1 MAQLFGFSIDD
12 SYKKPSPSVV
22 SPVPK
27 NNEDGADYYLA
38 SGFYGQYLDVEGV
51 FKTEYDLIRRYREM
65 ALHPEVDSAIEDILC
80 EAIVADQ
87 NDSPIQIDLENLN
100 VGPNIKDL
108 IRAEFQ
114 YIKEML
120 DFDKKA
126 HEIFRN
132 WYVDGR
138 IYYHKVIDLEK
149 PEEGIKELRYIDA
162 LKIKYVREQNK
173 KGGANAIQYTNNN
186 RPGGSD
192 NPLDAEFPGLTEY
205 FIYTPNSY
213 QKNQYGSVAVTGQQ
227 KDAIKFAKDAIAY
240 CTSGLVDRNKHTV
253 LSYLQKAIK
262 ALNQLR
268 MIEDSLVIYRLS
280 RAPERRIFYI
290 DVGNLPKAKAEQ
302 YLREV
307 MSRYRNKLTYDANT
321 GEIRDDKKYMSMME
335 DFWLPRREGGRGT
348 EISTLPGGQNL
359 GELTDVEYFQK
370 KLFRSLNVPESRMAD
385 NASFS
390 LGRSSEVLRDE
401 LKFSKFVGRMRK
413 RFSNLFHD
421 ILKTQ
426 LILKNIVTPEEW
438 EQMSD
443 HIQYDFLY
451 DNHFAELK
459 DAELMQE
466 RLGLVATAD
475 PYIGR
480 YYSVNYIRRKILR
493 QTDQE
498 ITEEDAIMEAER
510 EDGTIPPTEEEL
522 MMMQQKQESKSPT
535 SKQNLGKTQTEG
547 DKESIDTSKTEDPDS
562 PGTPDLKGGEI

>member
-12 SYKKPSPSVV
+12 SYKKSAPSVV

-65 ALHPEVDSAIEDILC
+65 SLHPEVDSAIEDILC

-87 NDSPIQIDLENLN
+87 NDSPIQIDLENLK
-100 VGPNIKDL
+100 VGPQIKDI
-108 IRAEFQ
+108 IRSEFQ

-162 LKIKYVREQNK
+162 LKIKYVREQKK
-173 KGGANAIQYTNNN
+173 KGGANAIQYVQGNK
-186 RPGGSD
+186 PGGND
-192 NPLDAEFPGLTEY
+192 NPLDADFEGLSEY
-205 FIYTPNSY
+205 FIYTPHSY

-227 KDAIKFAKDAIAY
+227 KDAVKFAKDAVAY
-240 CTSGLVDRNKHTV
+240 CTSGLVDRNKQTV

-262 ALNQLR
+262 SLNQLR

-307 MSRYRNKLTYDANT
+307 MARYRNKLTYDANT

-348 EISTLPGGQNL
+348 EITTLPGGQNL
-359 GELTDVEYFQK
+359 GELTDIEYFQK
-370 KLFRSLNVPESRMAD
+370 KLYRALGIPESRIAAEGGF
-385 NASFS
+385 N
-390 LGRSSEVLRDE
+390 LGRSSEILRDE
-401 LKFSKFVGRMRK
+401 LKFAKFVGRLRK
-413 RFSNLFHD
+413 RFANMFND
-421 ILKTQ
+421 MLKTQ
-426 LILKNIVTPEEW
+426 LILKNIVTPEDWNKME
-438 EQMSD
+438 D

-451 DNHFAELK
+451 DNQFAELK
-459 DAELMQE
+459 ETEMIQG
-466 RLGLVATAD
+466 RLGNLAQIE
-475 PYIGR
+475 PYIGK
-480 YYSVNYIRRKILR
+480 YYSTEFVRKRILR

-498 ITEEDAIMEAER
+498 IEEIDMQIEDEIQKGILPNPAEVDPITG
-510 EDGTIPPTEEEL
+510 EPIP
-522 MMMQQKQESKSPT
+522 QEGGGD
-535 SKQNLGKTQTEG
+535 LGAVP
-547 DKESIDTSKTEDPDS
+547 EDPNLDAE
-562 PGTPDLKGGEI
+562 GQVTDAEYQKDTKTAEI

>member
-12 SYKKPSPSVV
+12 SFKKPSPSVV

-65 ALHPEVDSAIEDILC
+65 ALHPEVDSAIEDIII

-87 NDSPIQIDLENLN
+87 HDSPVQIDLENLN
-100 VGPNIKDL
+100 VGPQIKDL
-108 IRAEFQ
+108 IRGEFQ

-162 LKIKYVREQNK
+162 LKIKYVREQKK
-173 KGGANAIQYTNNN
+173 KGGANAIQYTPGNN
-186 RPGGSD
+186 PGANNDPMSAD
-192 NPLDAEFPGLTEY
+192 FEGLSEY
-205 FIYTPNSY
+205 FIYTPQSY

-227 KDAIKFAKDAIAY
+227 KDAVKFAKDAVAY
-240 CTSGLVDRNKHTV
+240 CTSGLVDRNKQTV

-262 ALNQLR
+262 SLNQLR

-307 MSRYRNKLTYDANT
+307 MARYRNKLTYDANT

-426 LILKNIVTPEEW
+426 LILKNVVTPEEW

-443 HIQYDFLY
+443 HIQYDYLY
-451 DNHFAELK
+451 DNHFSELK
-459 DAELMQE
+459 DAELMNE

-475 PYIGR
+475 PYIGK
-480 YYSVNYIRRKILR
+480 YYSVDYIRRKILR
-493 QTDQE
+493 QTDSE
-498 ITEEDAIMEAER
+498 INEEDKLIAAER
-510 EDGTIPPTEEEL
+510 EAGLIPPTEQE
-522 MMMQQKQESKSPT
+522 MQMAQMAMDAQGNKD
-535 SKQNLGKTQTEG
+535 NLGKPINEP
-547 DKESIDTSKTEDPDS
+547 EVDTSKTEDPEA
-562 PGTPDLKGGEI
+562 PKGGEI

>member
-87 NDSPIQIDLENLN
+87 NDSPIQIDLENLQAGDR
-100 VGPNIKDL
+100 VKQI
-108 IRAEFQ
+108 IRDEFQ

-120 DFDKKA
+120 DFDKKS

-162 LKIKYVREQNK
+162 LKIKYVREQKK
-173 KGGANAIQYTNNN
+173 KGGANAIQYTNND
-186 RPGGSD
+186 RPGLDG
-192 NPLDAEFPGLTEY
+192 NPLDAEFPGLSEY

-227 KDAIKFAKDAIAY
+227 KDAVKFAKDAIAY

-253 LSYLQKAIK
+253 LSYLQKSIK

-307 MSRYRNKLTYDANT
+307 MARYRNKLTYDAST

-385 NASFS
+385 NSGFS
-390 LGRSSEVLRDE
+390 LGRSSEILRDE
-401 LKFSKFVGRMRK
+401 LKFTKFVGRMRK

-426 LILKNIVTPEEW
+426 LILKNVITPEEW
-438 EQMSD
+438 EYMSD

-459 DAELMQE
+459 EAELMQE
-466 RLGLVATAD
+466 RLGLLATAD
-475 PYIGR
+475 PYIGK
-480 YYSVNYIRRKILR
+480 YYSVDYIRRKILR
-493 QTDQE
+493 QTDDE
-498 ITEEDAIMEAER
+498 IVEQDKIMEAEKAA
-510 EDGTIPPTEEEL
+510 GIILPTEQE
-522 MMMQQKQESKSPT
+522 MMLAAAAEQSTKG
-535 SKQNLGKTQTEG
+535 NLGKPPAEP
-547 DKESIDTSKTEDPDS
+547 DIDDTSTEAPES
-562 PGTPDLKGGEI
+562 PGVPKGGEI

>member
-87 NDSPIQIDLENLN
+87 NDSPIQIDLENLR
-100 VGPNIKDL
+100 VGDKVKDI
-108 IRAEFQ
+108 IRNEFQ

-162 LKIKYVREQNK
+162 LKIKYVREQKK
-173 KGGANAIQYTNNN
+173 KGGANAIQYTPGNN
-186 RPGGSD
+186 PGASND
-192 NPLDAEFPGLTEY
+192 PLNADFEGLSEY
-205 FIYTPNSY
+205 FIYTPHSY

-227 KDAIKFAKDAIAY
+227 KDAVKFAKDAVAY
-240 CTSGLVDRNKHTV
+240 CTSGLVDRNKQTV

-307 MSRYRNKLTYDANT
+307 MARYRNKLTYDAST

-385 NASFS
+385 NSGFS
-390 LGRSSEVLRDE
+390 LGRSSEILRDE
-401 LKFSKFVGRMRK
+401 LKFTKFVGRMRK

-426 LILKNIVTPEEW
+426 LILKNVITPEEW
-438 EQMSD
+438 ETMSD

-459 DAELMQE
+459 EAELMQE
-466 RLGLVATAD
+466 RLGLLATAD
-475 PYIGR
+475 PYIGK
-480 YYSVNYIRRKILR
+480 YYSVDYIRRKILR
-493 QTDQE
+493 QTD
-498 ITEEDAIMEAER
+498 EELVEQDKLIKAEKAA
-510 EDGTIPPTEEEL
+510 GIILPTEQE
-522 MMMQQKQESKSPT
+522 MMLAAAAEQSTKG
-535 SKQNLGKTQTEG
+535 NLGKPAVE
-547 DKESIDTSKTEDPDS
+547 
-562 PGTPDLKGGEI
+562 PDLDETSIEAPESPKGGEI

>member
-65 ALHPEVDSAIEDILC
+65 ALHPEVDSAIEDIII

-87 NDSPIQIDLENLN
+87 HDSPVQIDLENLN

-108 IRAEFQ
+108 IRSEFQ

-162 LKIKYVREQNK
+162 LKIKYVREQKK
-173 KGGANAIQYTNNN
+173 KGGANAIQYTPGNN
-186 RPGGSD
+186 PGANND
-192 NPLDAEFPGLTEY
+192 PLNADFEGLTEY
-205 FIYTPNSY
+205 FIYTPHSY

-227 KDAIKFAKDAIAY
+227 KDAVKFAKDAVAY
-240 CTSGLVDRNKHTV
+240 CTSGLVDRNKQTV

-262 ALNQLR
+262 SLNQLR

-307 MSRYRNKLTYDANT
+307 MARYRNKLTYDANT

-426 LILKNIVTPEEW
+426 LILKNVCTPEEW

-443 HIQYDFLY
+443 HIQYDYLY
-451 DNHFAELK
+451 DNHFSELK

-475 PYIGR
+475 PYIGK
-480 YYSVNYIRRKILR
+480 YYSVDYIRRKILR
-493 QTDQE
+493 QTDSE
-498 ITEEDAIMEAER
+498 INEEDKLIASER
-510 EDGTIPPTEEEL
+510 EAGLIPPTEQEL
-522 MMMQQKQESKSPT
+522 QMAQMAMDA
-535 SKQNLGKTQTEG
+535 QNQGGGGGLGKSVTEP
-547 DKESIDTSKTEDPDS
+547 EIDTSKTEDPEA
-562 PGTPDLKGGEI
+562 PKGGEI

>member
-12 SYKKPSPSVV
+12 SYKKSAPSVV

-27 NNEDGADYYLA
+27 SNEDGADYYLA
-38 SGFYGQYLDVEGV
+38 SGFYGQYLDIEGV

-65 ALHPEVDSAIEDILC
+65 ALHPEVDSAIEDIII

-108 IRAEFQ
+108 IRGEFQ

-138 IYYHKVIDLEK
+138 IYYHKVIDLQK

-162 LKIKYVREQNK
+162 LKIKYVREQKK
-173 KGGANAIQYTNNN
+173 KGGANAIQYTPGNN
-186 RPGGSD
+186 PGANDDPMSAD
-192 NPLDAEFPGLTEY
+192 FEGLSEY
-205 FIYTPNSY
+205 FIYTPHSY

-227 KDAIKFAKDAIAY
+227 KDAVKFAKDAVAY
-240 CTSGLVDRNKHTV
+240 CTSGLVDRNKQTV

-262 ALNQLR
+262 SLNQLR
-268 MIEDSLVIYRLS
+268 MIEDSLVIYRMS

-307 MSRYRNKLTYDANT
+307 MARYRNKLTYDANT
-321 GEIRDDKKYMSMME
+321 GEVRDDKKYMSMME

-426 LILKNIVTPEEW
+426 LILKNVVTPEEW

-451 DNHFAELK
+451 DNHFSELK

-475 PYIGR
+475 PYIGK
-480 YYSVNYIRRKILR
+480 YYSVDYIRRKILR
-493 QTDQE
+493 QTDSE
-498 ITEEDAIMEAER
+498 INEEDKLIAAER
-510 EDGTIPPTEEEL
+510 EAGLIPPTEQE
-522 MMMQQKQESKSPT
+522 MQMAQMAMDAQGNKD
-535 SKQNLGKTQTEG
+535 NLGKPINEP
-547 DKESIDTSKTEDPDS
+547 EVDTSKTEDPEA
-562 PGTPDLKGGEI
+562 PKGGEI

>member
-12 SYKKPSPSVV
+12 SYKKPSETVV

-27 NNEDGADYYLA
+27 NNEDGADYFLS

-65 ALHPEVDSAIEDILC
+65 ALHPEVDAAIEDILI

-87 NDSPIQIDLENLN
+87 NDSPVQIDLENLQ
-100 VGPNIKDL
+100 VGPQIKDL
-108 IRAEFQ
+108 IRDEFQ

-138 IYYHKVIDLEK
+138 IYYHKVIDLDR

-162 LKIKYVREQNK
+162 LKIKYVREQKK
-173 KGGANAIQYTNNN
+173 KGGANAIQYANNN
-186 RPGGSD
+186 RPGLEGS

-205 FIYTPNSY
+205 FIYTPTSY

-307 MSRYRNKLTYDANT
+307 MSRYRNKLTYDAAT

-421 ILKTQ
+421 ILRTQ

-443 HIQYDFLY
+443 HIQYDYLY

-459 DAELMQE
+459 EAELMQE

-475 PYIGR
+475 PYIGK
-480 YYSVNYIRRKILR
+480 YYSVDYIRRKILR

-498 ITEEDAIMEAER
+498 IVDENALMTVEKEA
-510 EDGTIPPTEEEL
+510 GIIPPTEQEL
-522 MMMQQKQESKSPT
+522 MVAQDILGAEQT
-535 SKQNLGKTQTEG
+535 NKQNLGKTQTEG
-547 DKESIDTSKTEDPDS
+547 GKESINTANTDDPES

>member
-65 ALHPEVDSAIEDILC
+65 ALHPEVDSAIEDIII

-87 NDSPIQIDLENLN
+87 NDSPVQIDLENLK
-100 VGPNIKDL
+100 VGPQIKDI
-108 IRAEFQ
+108 IRSEFQ
-114 YIKEML
+114 YIKEMM

-162 LKIKYVREQNK
+162 LKIKYVREQKK
-173 KGGANAIQYTNNN
+173 KGGANAIQYTPGNN
-186 RPGGSD
+186 PGANNDPMSAD
-192 NPLDAEFPGLTEY
+192 FEGLSEY
-205 FIYTPNSY
+205 FIYTPHSY

-227 KDAIKFAKDAIAY
+227 KDAVKFAKDAVAY
-240 CTSGLVDRNKHTV
+240 CTSGLVDRNKQTV

-262 ALNQLR
+262 SLNQLR

-307 MSRYRNKLTYDANT
+307 MARYRNKLTYDANT

-426 LILKNIVTPEEW
+426 LILKNICTPEEW

-443 HIQYDFLY
+443 HIQYDYLY

-459 DAELMQE
+459 DAELMNE

-475 PYIGR
+475 PYIGK
-480 YYSVNYIRRKILR
+480 YYSVDYIRRKILR
-493 QTDQE
+493 QTDSEIVEENELIAQE
-498 ITEEDAIMEAER
+498 KEA
-510 EDGTIPPTEEEL
+510 GIIPPTEEE
-522 MMMQQKQESKSPT
+522 MQIAQQIVQST
-535 SKQNLGKTQTEG
+535 ADQNLGKPINEP
-547 DKESIDTSKTEDPDS
+547 EIDTSKTEDPDS